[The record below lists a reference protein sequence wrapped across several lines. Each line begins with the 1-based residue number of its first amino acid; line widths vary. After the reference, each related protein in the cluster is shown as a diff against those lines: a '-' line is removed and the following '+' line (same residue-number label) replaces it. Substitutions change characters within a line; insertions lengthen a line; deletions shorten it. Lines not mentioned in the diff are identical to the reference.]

1 LVGLKF
7 GPTRTKQTTLPST
20 TRKARCAYAKG
31 FLIQTYFLFSQ
42 DDASMKILNEFVPT
56 RKFLKLAEEIKDL
69 VDGWN
74 VTDSAAGFPAPSGT
88 AVSCVLKSKY
98 PDKIIV
104 PIFILH
110 YKGPVEVG
118 GLALAADVIGLDGLV
133 LTMGDVPKYGEPIK
147 MLKSSEE
154 ARDFLRTSVRLKNLK
169 LGCLLTARRSVE
181 ETIAR
186 AREPWDF
193 IYFMRLEDKSFPTLE
208 QVAKECKRLNKPIYS
223 YFLVGTPKNIETVKM
238 IGWPVTTTMD
248 HAEEYAAKLEGLVD
262 GVIATC
268 AGDPEGDKEL
278 LGKLQKFRK

>member
-1 LVGLKF
+1 
-7 GPTRTKQTTLPST
+7 
-20 TRKARCAYAKG
+20 
-31 FLIQTYFLFSQ
+31 
-42 DDASMKILNEFVPT
+42 MKILHEFVPT
-56 RKFLKLAEEIKDL
+56 RKFLKLAEETKDL

-88 AVSCVLKSKY
+88 AVSCVLKAKY
-98 PDKIIV
+98 TDKIIV

-118 GLALAADVIGLDGLV
+118 GLALAADAIGLDGLA

-154 ARDFLRTSVRLKNLK
+154 ARDFLRTTVRVKNLK
-169 LGCLLTARRSVE
+169 LGCLLTARRSVDD
-181 ETIAR
+181 TIAR
-186 AREPWDF
+186 AREAWDF
-193 IYFMRLEDKSFPTLE
+193 IYFMRLEDKSFPILE

-223 YFLVGTPKNIETVKM
+223 YFLVGTPKNAEIVKM

-248 HAEEYAAKLEGLVD
+248 HVEEYAAKLEGLVD
-262 GVIATC
+262 GIIATC

-278 LGKLQKFRK
+278 LGKLQKFRKR

>member
-1 LVGLKF
+1 
-7 GPTRTKQTTLPST
+7 
-20 TRKARCAYAKG
+20 
-31 FLIQTYFLFSQ
+31 
-42 DDASMKILNEFVPT
+42 MKILNEFVPT

-88 AVSCVLKSKY
+88 VVSCILKSKY
-98 PDKIIV
+98 PEKIVI

-118 GLALAADVIGLDGLV
+118 GLALAADVVGLDGLA
-133 LTMGDVPKYGEPIK
+133 LTMGDVPKYGEAIK

-154 ARDFLRTSVRLKNLK
+154 AREFLRTSVKLKNLK

-181 ETIAR
+181 DTIAR

-193 IYFMRLEDKSFPTLE
+193 ILFMRLEDKSFPTLQ
-208 QVAKECKRLNKPIYS
+208 QVAEECKRLNKPIYT
-223 YFLVGTPKNIETVKM
+223 YFLVGTPKNVETMKM
-238 IGWPVTTTMD
+238 IGWPATTTME

-262 GVIATC
+262 GIIATC

-278 LGKLQKFRK
+278 LQRLQKFRK